1 MDDKV
6 VPPGEPVP
14 EEGWV
19 YLRLA
24 GDAKQR
30 GEQHGKALA
39 KELRDALDV
48 GDFMAEW
55 DTGENLTE
63 FAAIAKE
70 AFGPIDKEYLDEIK
84 GIVKGA
90 TSGGNPSVTP
100 KRKVPITEE
109 VLIAWNAYNELVGTW
124 WPLDPPKEEPAGT
137 RVRSSPGRCSAFATT
152 GAASDGGKIVM
163 AHNTWTVTPS
173 PSVTTS
179 SSTSS
184 RPTARDIG
192 C

>member
-55 DTGENLTE
+55 DTGENLTK
-63 FAAIAKE
+63 FAAIAK
-70 AFGPIDKEYLDEIK
+70 
-84 GIVKGA
+84 
-90 TSGGNPSVTP
+90 
-100 KRKVPITEE
+100 
-109 VLIAWNAYNELVGTW
+109 
-124 WPLDPPKEEPAGT
+124 
-137 RVRSSPGRCSAFATT
+137 
-152 GAASDGGKIVM
+152 
-163 AHNTWTVTPS
+163 
-173 PSVTTS
+173 
-179 SSTSS
+179 
-184 RPTARDIG
+184 
-192 C
+192 